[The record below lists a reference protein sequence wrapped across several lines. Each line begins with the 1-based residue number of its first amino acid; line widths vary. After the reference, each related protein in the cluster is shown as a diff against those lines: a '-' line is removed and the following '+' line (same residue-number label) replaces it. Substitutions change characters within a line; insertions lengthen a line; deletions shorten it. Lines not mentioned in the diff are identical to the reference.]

1 MVGILILSLSEG
13 LFEGRAVSF
22 RGRATLH
29 YHCFSNPF
37 INPSGFVHML
47 HRKHIVCRRVKK
59 VSRTAETYFGDSQ
72 GHVLDTKYT
81 ADVFSTLFFGLCERW
96 LEKNK
101 LKTNGG
107 LMVIHFGKTKKSP

>member
-13 LFEGRAVSF
+13 LFEGQAVSF

-29 YHCFSNPF
+29 YHCFSNPY
-37 INPSGFVHML
+37 IWIRAHVAPQAYA
-47 HRKHIVCRRVKK
+47 CTRVEK
-59 VSRTAETYFGDSQ
+59 VPRTTETYFGDSQ

-81 ADVFSTLFFGLCERW
+81 ADVFSTPFLCFCERW
-96 LEKNK
+96 LEENK

-107 LMVIHFGKTKKSP
+107 LMVIHFG